1 MFTNRK
7 GLFPIVCQHFEFGF
21 MNEIIYLCE
30 KFLTRVIRMRFLMKI
45 SFAAMFFFFCP
56 EIMARSDKEIKCLYH
71 TLDSLIYC
79 QDILISEKKAKI
91 EAIHDGVKG
100 MKLTSEQELALNNR
114 LYDEYMAFNFDSAHQ
129 YIKKNI
135 EILKSLDDA
144 NLKASSFI
152 RMAHILAVSGLFEK
166 ADAMLGEISLP
177 QLNTEKKVEYY
188 NQKAELF
195 LYRSEMAQHSPYFK
209 ECIDSTQYY
218 RQLILQIAPKE
229 SFEYIT
235 NFASY
240 TCERGDED
248 QAIRIFENYLPS
260 IQQGDR
266 RYSIITSTLAY
277 FYSRKQL
284 SELQEKYLL
293 LCAISDLR
301 GTILENNSFRELS
314 SILMERGDYTKAY
327 SYLSQAS
334 DDAQLYGSRLRSVQ
348 VAHLSPLITKAYDA
362 ERAQAQHRTNIFL
375 IIISLIALLLVGSV
389 IYTLSLMRKRRLAN
403 EKISKMNVELSQH
416 NDEIRMMNVQ
426 MKEANRIKDEYIG
439 RFLELCSN
447 LIYRSEERL
456 KKMNRLA
463 RERKLE
469 ELYAEL
475 KSNTS
480 INGGIRMFHQNFDT
494 AFLNIYPDFVS
505 EVNRLM
511 TDGNGFDVGE
521 DANKLTTELRVL
533 ALIRLGIQD
542 NQKIADI
549 LRSSITT
556 VYTYR
561 SKLKSKARNKDS
573 FEDDIRRIATY

>member
-1 MFTNRK
+1 MH
-7 GLFPIVCQHFEFGF
+7 I
-21 MNEIIYLCE
+21 
-30 KFLTRVIRMRFLMKI
+30 LMKM
-45 SFAAMFFFFCP
+45 SLVAVLLFFTVEAM
-56 EIMARSDKEIKCLYH
+56 ATTNQKEIKKLYH
-71 TLDSLIYC
+71 TLDSLIDC
-79 QDILISEKKAKI
+79 QEKLISEKKKQI
-91 EAIHDGVKG
+91 KAIHDGVG
-100 MKLTSEQELALNNR
+100 GIELTCEQELKLNNR
-114 LYDEYMAFNFDSAHQ
+114 LYDEYLAFNFDSA
-129 YIKKNI
+129 YFYLKKNI
-135 EILKSLDDA
+135 EILNTLNDA
-144 NLKASSFI
+144 DLNAGCLI
-152 RMAHILAVSGLFEK
+152 RMAHILAVSGMFEK
-166 ADAMLGEISLP
+166 AGAMLDGIKLS
-177 QLNTEKKVEYY
+177 QLSNEKKVEYY
-188 NQKAELF
+188 NQRAELF
-195 LYRSEMAQHSPYFK
+195 LYRSEMAQYSPYFK
-209 ECIDSTQYY
+209 EYIDSTQYY

-235 NFASY
+235 NMASY
-240 TCERGDED
+240 TCEKGNED
-248 QAIRIFENYLPS
+248 QAISIFENYLPS
-260 IQQGDR
+260 IKQGDR

-277 FYSRKQL
+277 FYSRKKQFDM
-284 SELQEKYLL
+284 QEKYLL
-293 LCAISDLR
+293 LSAISDLR

-314 SILMERGDYTKAY
+314 AILMERGDYSKAY

-348 VAHLSPLITKAYDA
+348 AARLSPLITKAYDA
-362 ERAQAQHRTNIFL
+362 ERSQAQRRTYILLF
-375 IIISLIALLLVGSV
+375 IISFIALLLVGT
-389 IYTLSLMRKRRLAN
+389 ITYTLSLMRKRRLAN
-403 EKISKMNVELSQH
+403 EKISRMNEELSKH

-447 LIYRSEERL
+447 LIHRGEERL
-456 KKMNRLA
+456 KKLNRLA

-475 KSNTS
+475 KSNAP

-494 AFLNIYPDFVS
+494 AFLNIYPNFVS

-511 TDGNGFDVGE
+511 TEGNGFDVGD

-556 VYTYR
+556 IYTYR
-561 SKLKSKARNKDS
+561 SKLKSRACDKDS

>member
-1 MFTNRK
+1 M
-7 GLFPIVCQHFEFGF
+7 H
-21 MNEIIYLCE
+21 YLTKVVPMC
-30 KFLTRVIRMRFLMKI
+30 FLTKI
-45 SFAAMFFFFCP
+45 SIATVFFFSCLNIIAGTN
-56 EIMARSDKEIKCLYH
+56 EKDGKALYH
-71 TLDSLIYC
+71 TLDSLIDC
-79 QDILISEKKAKI
+79 QDSLISEKKAHIK
-91 EAIHDGVKG
+91 AIHDGMRG

-114 LYDEYMAFNFDSAHQ
+114 LYDEYMAFNFDSAYH

-135 EILKSLDDA
+135 EILQSLDDA
-144 NLKASSFI
+144 NLKASSLI

-166 ADAMLGEISLP
+166 ADAMLSKIQP
-177 QLNTEKKVEYY
+177 AQLKTETKVEYY

-195 LYRSEMAQHSPYFK
+195 LYRSEMAQYSPYFK
-209 ECIDSTQYY
+209 EYIDSTQYY

-235 NFASY
+235 NLASY
-240 TCERGDED
+240 TSERGNED
-248 QAIRIFENYLPS
+248 QAIRIFEDYLPS
-260 IQQGDR
+260 IQLGDR

-284 SELQEKYLL
+284 SDQQEKYLL
-293 LCAISDLR
+293 LSAISDLR

-314 SILMERGDYTKAY
+314 AILMERGDYSKAY
-327 SYLSQAS
+327 FYLSQAS

-348 VAHLSPLITKAYDA
+348 AARLSPLITKAYDE
-362 ERAQAQHRTNIFL
+362 ERAQAQHRTNIL
-375 IIISLIALLLVGSV
+375 LLSISLIALLLIGSV
-389 IYTLSLMRKRRLAN
+389 IYTLFLMRKRRLAN
-403 EKISKMNVELSQH
+403 EKISRMNAELSRH
-416 NDEIRMMNVQ
+416 NDEIRMMNGQ
-426 MKEANRIKDEYIG
+426 MKEANRIKEEYIG

-447 LIYRSEERL
+447 LIHRGEERL
-456 KKMNRLA
+456 KIFNRLA

-475 KSNTS
+475 KSNTP

-494 AFLNIYPDFVS
+494 AFLNIYPNFVS
-505 EVNRLM
+505 EVNNLM
-511 TDGNGFDVGE
+511 TEGNGFDVGE
-521 DANKLTTELRVL
+521 DTNKLTTELRVL

-556 VYTYR
+556 IYTYR
-561 SKLKSKARNKDS
+561 SKLKSRARNKES

>member
-1 MFTNRK
+1 MHILLK
-7 GLFPIVCQHFEFGF
+7 
-21 MNEIIYLCE
+21 II
-30 KFLTRVIRMRFLMKI
+30 
-45 SFAAMFFFFCP
+45 FAVVFFFSSI
-56 EIMARSDKEIKCLYH
+56 EMMASTNDGEIKVLYH
-71 TLDSLIYC
+71 TLDSLIGC
-79 QDILISEKKAKI
+79 QDSLIAEKKSHIK
-91 EAIHDGVKG
+91 AIIDGMKG
-100 MKLTSEQELALNNR
+100 MKLTSEQELTFNNR
-114 LYDEYMAFNFDSAHQ
+114 LYDEYMAFNFDSAHH
-129 YIKKNI
+129 YINRNI
-135 EILKSLDDA
+135 EILQSLDDA
-144 NLKASSFI
+144 NLKASSLI

-166 ADAMLGEISLP
+166 ADAKLGEIKLS
-177 QLNTEKKVEYY
+177 QLNTETKVEYY

-195 LYRSEMAQHSPYFK
+195 LYRSEMAQYSPYFK
-209 ECIDSTQYY
+209 EYIDSTQYY

-235 NFASY
+235 NLAGY
-240 TCERGDED
+240 TCERGNED
-248 QAIRIFENYLPS
+248 QAIRIFEDYLPS

-277 FYSRKQL
+277 VHSRKQQ
-284 SELQEKYLL
+284 SDMQEKYLL
-293 LCAISDLR
+293 LSAISDLR

-314 SILMERGDYTKAY
+314 AILMERGDYSKAY

-348 VAHLSPLITKAYDA
+348 AARLSPLITKAYDA
-362 ERAQAQHRTNIFL
+362 ERTQAQHRTNIL
-375 IIISLIALLLVGSV
+375 LTIISLIAVLLIGSV

-403 EKISKMNVELSQH
+403 EEISRMNAELSQH

-447 LIYRSEERL
+447 LIHRGEERL

-463 RERKLE
+463 RDRKLE
-469 ELYAEL
+469 ELFAEL
-475 KSNTS
+475 KSNTP

-505 EVNRLM
+505 EVNNLM
-511 TDGNGFDVGE
+511 TEGNGFDVGE
-521 DANKLTTELRVL
+521 DASKLTTELRVL

-556 VYTYR
+556 IYTYR
-561 SKLKSKARNKDS
+561 SKLKSRARNKDT
-573 FEDDIRRIATY
+573 FEEDIRRISTY

>member
-1 MFTNRK
+1 M
-7 GLFPIVCQHFEFGF
+7 H
-21 MNEIIYLCE
+21 YLTKVVPMC
-30 KFLTRVIRMRFLMKI
+30 FLTKI
-45 SFAAMFFFFCP
+45 SIATVFFFSCLNIIAGTN
-56 EIMARSDKEIKCLYH
+56 EKDGKALYH
-71 TLDSLIYC
+71 TLDSLIDC
-79 QDILISEKKAKI
+79 QDSLISEKKAHIK
-91 EAIHDGVKG
+91 AIHDGMRG

-114 LYDEYMAFNFDSAHQ
+114 LYDEYMAFNFDSAYH

-135 EILKSLDDA
+135 EILQSLDDA
-144 NLKASSFI
+144 NLKASSLI

-166 ADAMLGEISLP
+166 ADAMLSKIQP
-177 QLNTEKKVEYY
+177 AQLKTETKVEYY

-195 LYRSEMAQHSPYFK
+195 LYRSEMAQYSPYFK
-209 ECIDSTQYY
+209 EYIDSTQYY

-235 NFASY
+235 NLASY
-240 TCERGDED
+240 TSERGNED
-248 QAIRIFENYLPS
+248 QAIRIFEDYLPS
-260 IQQGDR
+260 IQLGDR

-284 SELQEKYLL
+284 SDQQEKYLL
-293 LCAISDLR
+293 LSAISDLR

-314 SILMERGDYTKAY
+314 AILMERGDYSKAY
-327 SYLSQAS
+327 FYLSQAS

-348 VAHLSPLITKAYDA
+348 AARLSPLITKAYDE
-362 ERAQAQHRTNIFL
+362 ERAKAQHRTNIL
-375 IIISLIALLLVGSV
+375 LLSISLIALLLIGSV
-389 IYTLSLMRKRRLAN
+389 IYTLFLMRKRRLAN
-403 EKISKMNVELSQH
+403 EKISRMNAELSRH
-416 NDEIRMMNVQ
+416 NDEIKMMNGQ

-447 LIYRSEERL
+447 LIHRGEERL

-463 RERKLE
+463 RDRKLE
-469 ELYAEL
+469 ELFAEL
-475 KSNTS
+475 KSNTP

-494 AFLNIYPDFVS
+494 AFLNIYPNFVS
-505 EVNRLM
+505 EVNNLM
-511 TDGNGFDVGE
+511 TEGNGFDVGE
-521 DANKLTTELRVL
+521 DTNKLTTELRVL

-556 VYTYR
+556 IYTYR
-561 SKLKSKARNKDS
+561 SKLKSRARNKET

>member
-1 MFTNRK
+1 MTNK
-7 GLFPIVCQHFEFGF
+7 SVA
-21 MNEIIYLCE
+21 
-30 KFLTRVIRMRFLMKI
+30 MRFSTKLLI
-45 SFAAMFFFFCP
+45 TVLLIFSFF
-56 EIMARSDKEIKCLYH
+56 ETMASTNDKEIKALYL
-71 TLDSLIYC
+71 TLDSLIDC
-79 QDILISEKKAKI
+79 QDTLISEKKLKI
-91 EAIHDGVKG
+91 KAIHDGVKG
-100 MKLTSEQELALNNR
+100 MKLSTEQELTLNHR
-114 LYDEYMAFNFDSAHQ
+114 LYDEFMAFDFDSAHY

-135 EILKSLDDA
+135 EILQSIDDA
-144 NLKASSFI
+144 NLKSSSLI

-166 ADAMLGEISLP
+166 ANAMLGDVSSS
-177 QLNTEKKVEYY
+177 QLSTEMKVEYY

-195 LYRSEMAQHSPYFK
+195 LYHSEMAQHSPYFK
-209 ECIDSTQYY
+209 EYIDSAQYY

-235 NFASY
+235 NLASY
-240 TCERGDED
+240 TCEKGNVD
-248 QAIRIFENYLPS
+248 QAIRIFEDYLPS
-260 IQQGDR
+260 IRQGDR

-277 FYSRKQL
+277 FYSRKQQ
-284 SELQEKYLL
+284 SDMQEKYLL
-293 LCAISDLR
+293 LSAISDLR

-314 SILMERGDYTKAY
+314 AILLERGDYSKAY
-327 SYLSQAS
+327 FYLSQAS
-334 DDAQLYGSRLRSVQ
+334 NDAQLYGSRLRSVQ
-348 VAHLSPLITKAYDA
+348 AARLAPLITKAYDE
-362 ERAQAQHRTNIFL
+362 ERSLVQHRTNILL
-375 IIISLIALLLVGSV
+375 IVISLISLLLIGSI

-403 EKISKMNVELSQH
+403 EKISKMNAELSRH
-416 NDEIRMMNVQ
+416 NDEIRTMNAQ

-447 LIYRSEERL
+447 LIHRGEERS
-456 KKMNRLA
+456 KKLNRLA

-469 ELYAEL
+469 ELYVEL

-505 EVNRLM
+505 EVNNLM
-511 TDGNGFDVGE
+511 TEGSGFDVGE
-521 DANKLTTELRVL
+521 EANKLTTELRVL

-556 VYTYR
+556 IYTYR
-561 SKLKSKARNKDS
+561 SKLKSRARNRDT

>member
-1 MFTNRK
+1 
-7 GLFPIVCQHFEFGF
+7 
-21 MNEIIYLCE
+21 
-30 KFLTRVIRMRFLMKI
+30 MRLSTKI
-45 SFAAMFFFFCP
+45 SIAALFVFSSL
-56 EIMARSDKEIKCLYH
+56 EVMAGTNNQEIKALYH
-71 TLDSLIYC
+71 TLDSLIDC
-79 QDILISEKKAKI
+79 QDSLISKKKAHIK
-91 EAIHDGVKG
+91 AIHDGVKG
-100 MKLTSEQELALNNR
+100 IQLTSEQVLALNNR
-114 LYDEYMAFNFDSAHQ
+114 LYDEYMAFNFDSAHY

-135 EILKSLDDA
+135 EILQSFDDA
-144 NLKASSFI
+144 NLKASSLI
-152 RMAHILAVSGLFEK
+152 RMAHILAVSGMFEK
-166 ADAMLGEISLP
+166 AGAMLDEIPLSRLD
-177 QLNTEKKVEYY
+177 TEKKVEFY

-195 LYRSEMAQHSPYFK
+195 LYRSEMAQYSPYFK
-209 ECIDSTQYY
+209 EYIDSTQYY

-235 NFASY
+235 NLASY
-240 TCERGDED
+240 TCERGNED

-277 FYSRKQL
+277 FYSRKQQA
-284 SELQEKYLL
+284 ELQEKYLL
-293 LCAISDLR
+293 LSAISDLR

-314 SILMERGDYTKAY
+314 SILMERGDFSKAY
-327 SYLSQAS
+327 LYLSQAS

-348 VAHLSPLITKAYDA
+348 AAHLSPLITKAYDA
-362 ERAQAQHRTNIFL
+362 ERAQAQHRTNILL
-375 IIISLIALLLVGSV
+375 IIISFIALLLVGSIV
-389 IYTLSLMRKRRLAN
+389 YTLSLMRKRRLAN
-403 EKISKMNVELSQH
+403 EKISRMNAEMSQH
-416 NDEIRMMNVQ
+416 NDEIKMMNNQ

-447 LIYRSEERL
+447 LIHRGEERV
-456 KKMNRLA
+456 KKLNRLA

-475 KSNTS
+475 KSNSS

-494 AFLNIYPDFVS
+494 AFLNIYPNFVS
-505 EVNRLM
+505 EVNQLM
-511 TDGNGFDVGE
+511 TEGNSFDVDD

-556 VYTYR
+556 IYTYR
-561 SKLKSKARNKDS
+561 SKLKSRARNKET

>member
-1 MFTNRK
+1 
-7 GLFPIVCQHFEFGF
+7 
-21 MNEIIYLCE
+21 
-30 KFLTRVIRMRFLMKI
+30 MRLSTKI
-45 SFAAMFFFFCP
+45 SIAALFVFSSL
-56 EIMARSDKEIKCLYH
+56 EVMAGTNNQEIKALYH
-71 TLDSLIYC
+71 TLDSLIDC
-79 QDILISEKKAKI
+79 QDSLISKKKAHIK
-91 EAIHDGVKG
+91 AIHDGVKG
-100 MKLTSEQELALNNR
+100 IQLTSEQVLALNNR
-114 LYDEYMAFNFDSAHQ
+114 LYDEYMAFNFDSAHY

-135 EILKSLDDA
+135 EILQSFDDA
-144 NLKASSFI
+144 NLKASSLI
-152 RMAHILAVSGLFEK
+152 RMAHILAVSGMFEK
-166 ADAMLGEISLP
+166 AGAMLDEIPLSRLD
-177 QLNTEKKVEYY
+177 TEKKVEFY

-195 LYRSEMAQHSPYFK
+195 LYRSEMAQYSPYFK
-209 ECIDSTQYY
+209 EYIDSTQYY

-235 NFASY
+235 NLASY
-240 TCERGDED
+240 TCERGNED

-277 FYSRKQL
+277 FYSRKQQA
-284 SELQEKYLL
+284 ELQEKYLL
-293 LCAISDLR
+293 LSAISDLR

-314 SILMERGDYTKAY
+314 SILMERGDFSKAY
-327 SYLSQAS
+327 LYLSQAS

-348 VAHLSPLITKAYDA
+348 AAHLSPLITKAYDA
-362 ERAQAQHRTNIFL
+362 ERAQAQHRTNILL
-375 IIISLIALLLVGSV
+375 IIISFIALLLVGSIV
-389 IYTLSLMRKRRLAN
+389 YTLSLMRKRRLAN
-403 EKISKMNVELSQH
+403 EKISRMNAELSQH
-416 NDEIRMMNVQ
+416 NDEIKMMNNQ

-447 LIYRSEERL
+447 LIHRGEERV
-456 KKMNRLA
+456 KKLNRLA

-475 KSNTS
+475 KSNSS

-494 AFLNIYPDFVS
+494 AFLNIYPNFVS
-505 EVNRLM
+505 EVNLLM
-511 TDGNGFDVGE
+511 TEGNSFDVDD

-542 NQKIADI
+542 NQQIADI

-556 VYTYR
+556 IYTYR
-561 SKLKSKARNKDS
+561 SKLKSRARNKET

>member
-1 MFTNRK
+1 MH
-7 GLFPIVCQHFEFGF
+7 I
-21 MNEIIYLCE
+21 
-30 KFLTRVIRMRFLMKI
+30 LMKM
-45 SFAAMFFFFCP
+45 SLVAVLLFFTV
-56 EIMARSDKEIKCLYH
+56 ESMATTNQKEIKKLYH
-71 TLDSLIYC
+71 TLDSLIDC
-79 QDILISEKKAKI
+79 QEKLISEKKKQI
-91 EAIHDGVKG
+91 KAIHDGVEG
-100 MKLTSEQELALNNR
+100 IELTCEQELKLNNR
-114 LYDEYMAFNFDSAHQ
+114 LYDEYLAFNFDSA
-129 YIKKNI
+129 YFYLKKNI
-135 EILKSLDDA
+135 EILNTLNDA
-144 NLKASSFI
+144 DLNAGCLI
-152 RMAHILAVSGLFEK
+152 RMAHILAVSGMFEK
-166 ADAMLGEISLP
+166 AGAMLDGIKLS
-177 QLNTEKKVEYY
+177 QLSNEKKVEYY
-188 NQKAELF
+188 NQRAELF
-195 LYRSEMAQHSPYFK
+195 LYRSEMAQYSPYFK
-209 ECIDSTQYY
+209 EYIDSTQYY

-235 NFASY
+235 NMASY
-240 TCERGDED
+240 TCEKGNED
-248 QAIRIFENYLPS
+248 QAINIFENYLPS
-260 IQQGDR
+260 IKQGDR

-277 FYSRKQL
+277 FYSRKKQFDM
-284 SELQEKYLL
+284 QEKYLL
-293 LCAISDLR
+293 LSAISDLR

-314 SILMERGDYTKAY
+314 AILMERGDYSKAY

-348 VAHLSPLITKAYDA
+348 AARLSPLITKAYDA
-362 ERAQAQHRTNIFL
+362 ERSQAQRRTYIL
-375 IIISLIALLLVGSV
+375 LSIISFIALLLVGT
-389 IYTLSLMRKRRLAN
+389 ITYTLSLMRKRRLAN
-403 EKISKMNVELSQH
+403 EKISRMNEELSKH

-447 LIYRSEERL
+447 LIHRGEERL
-456 KKMNRLA
+456 KKLNRLA

-475 KSNTS
+475 KSNAP

-494 AFLNIYPDFVS
+494 AFLNIYPNFVS

-511 TDGNGFDVGE
+511 TEGNGFDVGE

-556 VYTYR
+556 IYTYR
-561 SKLKSKARNKDS
+561 SKLKSRACDKDS